1 MTKKI
6 FSRVQIK
13 SKSISLSTKQN
24 SGLKHSIYTN
34 NNNIISSI
42 NKEKFMLS
50 TDKIQIKGIHNIQN
64 SMAAISVAQILK
76 ISNQKIKESL
86 KNFLKVFPT
95 VLNIF

>member
-13 SKSISLSTKQN
+13 SKSISFSTKQN

-34 NNNIISSI
+34 NNNIISLI

-64 SMAAISVAQILK
+64 SYYEYISGIFFRY
-76 ISNQKIKESL
+76 IW
-86 KNFLKVFPT
+86 KNIV
-95 VLNIF
+95 